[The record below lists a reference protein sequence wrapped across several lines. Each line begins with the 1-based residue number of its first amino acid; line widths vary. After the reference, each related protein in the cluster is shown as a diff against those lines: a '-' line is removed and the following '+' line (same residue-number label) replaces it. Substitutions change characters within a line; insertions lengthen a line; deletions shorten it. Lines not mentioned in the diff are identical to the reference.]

1 MKGFEKMEK
10 TKLQIDMSV
19 ELNEVGFHEIRITSS
34 KVDNSFQLRVGYW
47 ENIPSDV
54 RKKLQDK
61 FNVIITEEWEDE
73 GDCGMLYNYEVEIND
88 VEKLVDYIPTDKELE
103 EMEFLHHYESSGV
116 FQETDDYINL
126 LETFDFDCGGETHK
140 CDDGDDCVL
149 CDYERDKHCDED
161 YLDWVYNNK
170 IDVG

>member
-1 MKGFEKMEK
+1 MKKE

-19 ELNEVGFHEIRITSS
+19 FLNGFGYNEIRITSS
-34 KVDNSFQLRVGYW
+34 KVDNSFQLRIGYW

-88 VEKLVDYIPTDKELE
+88 VSTLVDFIPSDDELE
-103 EMEFLHHYESSGV
+103 EMEFLHHYESSGIHL
-116 FQETDDYINL
+116 ETDNYIDL
-126 LETFDFDCGGETHK
+126 VEYFDFDCGFKTHD
-140 CDDGDDCVL
+140 CDGDDCKV
-149 CDYERDKHCDED
+149 CDWENNSHC
-161 YLDWVYNNK
+161 V
-170 IDVG
+170 